1 MDSKANDKFPQKT
14 EDPEEKDGRADGGRG
29 WKDMAAPEAGRDK
42 EDILF
47 PRTRREIEAQ
57 PTP

>member
-14 EDPEEKDGRADGGRG
+14 EDPEEKTACRWRQRLEGHGS
-29 WKDMAAPEAGRDK
+29 PEARRDK

-47 PRTRREIEAQ
+47 PRTHVEIEAQ

>member
-14 EDPEEKDGRADGGRG
+14 EDPEEKTGVQMEAEVGRTWPPGSWEG
-29 WKDMAAPEAGRDK
+29 K

-47 PRTRREIEAQ
+47 PRARHVGIEAQ